1 MMRNDGL
8 DPVTI
13 VVEVCKEPGLLIMVP
28 KLMKNVNLLFLSR
41 CISDLPSKKASGLYH
56 GARIDNRL

>member
-1 MMRNDGL
+1 MMCNDGL
-8 DPVTI
+8 DPVTV

-41 CISDLPSKKASGLYH
+41 SISDLPLKKALGLCY
-56 GARIDNRL
+56 GARDR